1 MSNIRLSN
9 RYAKSLLELCEERKE
24 VDVVNDDM
32 KSLSA
37 LVKSSRELQAMLAS
51 PVISGD
57 KKLAV
62 LRAVYTSASATS
74 QSFITLVV
82 NHGRSGELANI
93 ARAFV
98 QLVQDMRG
106 IHNAELITAV
116 KADDTLKAEVIAM
129 AVKIAGG
136 TIELEEKLDPA
147 ILGGFILRV
156 DGKEYNASIASKLKE
171 VKKEFSLNPHVPSL

>member
-9 RYAKSLLELCEERKE
+9 RYAKSLLELCQERNE
-24 VDVVNDDM
+24 IDVVNGDM

-57 KKLAV
+57 KKLSV
-62 LRAVYTSASATS
+62 LRAVYTSASVTT
-74 QSFITLVV
+74 QTFISLVV
-82 NHGRSGELANI
+82 NKGRSAELAHI

-98 QLVQDMRG
+98 QLVQEMRG

-116 KADDTLKAEVIAM
+116 KADDTLKAEVIAL
-129 AVKIAGG
+129 AGKIAGG

-147 ILGGFILRV
+147 VLGGFILRV
-156 DGKEYNASIASKLKE
+156 DGKEYNASISSKLKE
-171 VKKEFSLNPHVPSL
+171 VKKEFSLNPHVPSM

>member
-1 MSNIRLSN
+1 MSNIRLST
-9 RYAKSLLELCEERKE
+9 RYAKSLLELCEERNE
-24 VDVVNDDM
+24 IDVVNGEM
-32 KSLSA
+32 KA
-37 LVKSSRELQAMLAS
+37 LAAQVRASRELQAMLAS

-62 LRAVYTSASATS
+62 LRAVFTNVSVTT
-74 QSFITLVV
+74 QSFMNLVV
-82 NHGRSGELANI
+82 NKGRSAVLADI

-98 QLVQDMRG
+98 NLVQEKRG

-129 AVKIAGG
+129 AGKIAGG

-147 ILGGFILRV
+147 VLGGFILRV

-171 VKKEFSLNPHVPSL
+171 VKKEFSLNPHVPSM